1 MHFQKRISWLLVL
14 SVAVG
19 LLPGTSG
26 AQDYPSRPIKVVV
39 GFPPG
44 GGTDVAARIVTQE
57 MSKGLGQPFLIEN
70 KPGAAGTL
78 GAAEAARSAPD
89 GYTLLV
95 TPGGHAIFGAIF
107 KSLPFHSVNSFDWI
121 SNIITI
127 PFFIVVPAG
136 SEFKNLADVVAKAKA
151 EPGTIAFGSTG
162 PGSTHHLGIEL
173 LGSRTGVKFLHVP
186 YRGDAPIITA
196 LLASEIHFSIVTPT
210 QAIENVKAGKFRALA
225 VTSNTRYA
233 GLPEV
238 PTVEQTLAISNFD
251 LRSWFAI
258 AAPSGTPKSVIDRLN
273 VEVRKAVDV
282 PEVKA
287 RLVAMGGEPAAGTP
301 EAMRERVASELAT
314 WTKTV
319 DDASIA
325 KQ

>member
-1 MHFQKRISWLLVL
+1 MRIRNRASWLLAFC
-14 SVAVG
+14 VAIG
-19 LLPGTSG
+19 LLTGPSG

-57 MSKGLGQPFLIEN
+57 MSKGLGQSFLIEN

-78 GAAEAARSAPD
+78 GAAEAARSTPD

-95 TPGGHAIFGAIF
+95 TPGGHAIFGAMF
-107 KSLPFHSVNSFDWI
+107 KSLPFHTVNSFEWI

-127 PFFIVVPAG
+127 PFFIVVPAS
-136 SEFKNLADVVAKAKA
+136 SEFKTLADVVAKAKTA
-151 EPGTIAFGSTG
+151 PGTITFGSTG

-225 VTSNTRYA
+225 VTANTRYA
-233 GLPEV
+233 GMPDV
-238 PTVEQTLAISNFD
+238 PTVDQALGIASFD
-251 LRSWFAI
+251 VRSWFAI
-258 AAPSGTPKSVIDRLN
+258 AAPAGTPKPVIERLN
-273 VEVRKAVDV
+273 AEVRKAVDV

-287 RLVAMGGEPAAGTP
+287 RLTAMGGEPAAGTP
-301 EAMRERVASELAT
+301 EAMRERVARELAT

-319 DDASIA
+319 DDAGIA
-325 KQ
+325 RQ

>member
-1 MHFQKRISWLLVL
+1 M
-14 SVAVG
+14 
-19 LLPGTSG
+19 LLPSVSH
-26 AQDYPSRPIKVVV
+26 AQDYPNRPIRVIV

-44 GGTDVAARIVTQE
+44 GGTDVAARVVTQE
-57 MSKGLGQPFLIEN
+57 MSKGLGQSFLIEN
-70 KPGAAGTL
+70 KPGAAGSL

-95 TPGGHAIFGAIF
+95 TPGGHPIFGAIF
-107 KSLPFHSVNSFDWI
+107 KNLPFHTVNSFDWI

-127 PFFIVVPAG
+127 PFFIVVPAS
-136 SEFKNLADVVAKAKA
+136 SEYKTLADVIAKAKA
-151 EPGTIAFGSTG
+151 APGTVSFGSTG
-162 PGSTHHLGIEL
+162 PGSTHQLGMEL
-173 LGSRTGVKFLHVP
+173 LGSRNSVKFLHIP

-233 GLPEV
+233 GMPDV
-238 PTVEQTLAISNFD
+238 PTVEQTLGIKDFD
-251 LRSWFAI
+251 LRSWFGM
-258 AAPSGTPKSVIDRLN
+258 AAPAGTPKPIVDRLN
-273 VEVRKAVDV
+273 AEVRKAVEA
-282 PEVKA
+282 PEVKV
-287 RLVAMGGEPAAGTP
+287 RLSAMGGEIAAGTP
-301 EAMRERVASELAT
+301 DAMRERVTRELAT

-319 DDASIA
+319 EEAGIE

>member
-1 MHFQKRISWLLVL
+1 MRGWF
-14 SVAVG
+14 VG
-19 LLPGTSG
+19 LLSFLLLPASSH
-26 AQDYPSRPIKVVV
+26 AQDYPNRPIKVVV

-44 GGTDVAARIVTQE
+44 GGTDVAARIIAAE
-57 MSKGLGQPFLIEN
+57 MSKGLGQSLLIEN

-78 GAAEAARSAPD
+78 GAADVARSAPD

-95 TPGGHAIFGAIF
+95 TPGGHAIFGAMF
-107 KSLPFHSVNSFDWI
+107 KSLPFHTVNSFDWI

-127 PFFIVVPAG
+127 PFFIVVPAN
-136 SEFKNLADVVAKAKA
+136 SEFRALADLVAKAKSA
-151 EPGTIAFGSTG
+151 PGTITFGSTG

-173 LGSRTGVKFLHVP
+173 LGNRTGAKFLHVP

-196 LLASEIHFSIVTPT
+196 LLASEIHFSIATPT

-225 VTSNTRYA
+225 ITASTRDA
-233 GLPEV
+233 KMPDV
-238 PTVEQTLAISNFD
+238 PTVEQALGIKD
-251 LRSWFAI
+251 YDVRSWFAM
-258 AAPSGTPKSVIDRLN
+258 AAPTGVSKPVLERLN
-273 VEVRKAVDV
+273 AEVRKAVAV

-287 RLVAMGGEPAAGTP
+287 RLAGMGGEPAAGP
-301 EAMRERVASELAT
+301 PGEMRDRVARELAT

-319 DDASIA
+319 EDAGIP

>member
-1 MHFQKRISWLLVL
+1 MHFQKRNSWLLVFG
-14 SVAVG
+14 VAVG
-19 LLPGTSG
+19 LLPETSG
-26 AQDYPSRPIKVVV
+26 AQDYPSRPIKVLV

-70 KPGAAGTL
+70 KTGAAGSL

-95 TPGGHAIFGAIF
+95 TPGGHAIFGAMF
-107 KSLPFHSVNSFDWI
+107 KSLPFHTVNSFDWI

-127 PFFIVVPAG
+127 PFFIVVPSN
-136 SEFKNLADVVAKAKA
+136 SEFKTLIDVVAKAKA
-151 EPGTIAFGSTG
+151 APGTITFGSTG
-162 PGSTHHLGIEL
+162 PGSTHHLGIEM

-225 VTSNTRYA
+225 VTANTRYA
-233 GLPEV
+233 GMPDV
-238 PTVEQTLAISNFD
+238 PTVDQALGTANFD
-251 LRSWFAI
+251 LRSWFAM
-258 AAPSGTPKSVIDRLN
+258 AAPAGTPKPVIDRLN
-273 VEVRKAVDV
+273 TEVRKAVDV
-282 PEVKA
+282 PEVKT
-287 RLVAMGGEPAAGTP
+287 RLATMGGEPAAGTP
-301 EAMRERVASELAT
+301 EAMRERVAGELAT

-319 DDASIA
+319 DDAGIE